1 MYNVVVDP
9 REPVGRREDHHPLDD
24 VAKLAN
30 IAGPVVRLERGHR
43 LGADLGRRHATFG
56 GVAAD
61 EMIAQR
67 CDIRSE
73 EQTSELPP
81 LMSISYA
88 VFCLQKTKYKTSL
101 HIPLTINRVEH
112 TP

>member
-67 CDIRSE
+67 CDIVAPLAQRRDMNRYDVQPVKEILGKRWE
-73 EQTSELPP
+73 EQTYEL
-81 LMSISYA
+81 
-88 VFCLQKTKYKTSL
+88 Q
-101 HIPLTINRVEH
+101 
-112 TP
+112 